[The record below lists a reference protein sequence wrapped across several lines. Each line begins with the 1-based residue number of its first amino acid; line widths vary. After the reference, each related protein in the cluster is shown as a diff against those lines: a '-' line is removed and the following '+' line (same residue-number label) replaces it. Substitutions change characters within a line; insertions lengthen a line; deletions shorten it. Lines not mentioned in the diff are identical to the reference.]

1 MTHPTET
8 AAVEA
13 LREACYKAADT
24 FEDIGRVAH
33 VLKREGIA
41 LSCKLAEEDIRAV
54 LASTERAPE
63 PDTRPSRLL
72 QHAYDNR
79 TRAAPAAAPAGE
91 PPVCYIDSYEAKT
104 IGMPDEHGSSF
115 EPTVS
120 KEPVSKHD
128 IPLYRRAAPPVDT
141 LAELRNLRSQVEA
154 LCHPSR
160 QGAALLSV
168 LGVLNMIDAALE
180 SPTAQKKS

>member
-1 MTHPTET
+1 M
-8 AAVEA
+8 
-13 LREACYKAADT
+13 
-24 FEDIGRVAH
+24 
-33 VLKREGIA
+33 
-41 LSCKLAEEDIRAV
+41 
-54 LASTERAPE
+54 RAPE

-79 TRAAPAAAPAGE
+79 TRAAPPAAPAGE

-128 IPLYRRAAPPVDT
+128 IPLYRRAAPPVET
-141 LAELRNLRSQVEA
+141 LTDEKILDKWEEA
-154 LCHPSR
+154 QCDSSLHGTEERVLSFARTLFHPTPQENS
-160 QGAALLSV
+160 
-168 LGVLNMIDAALE
+168 
-180 SPTAQKKS
+180 